1 MEKAYRNRNY
11 ILYVATFL
19 LIYFSSAFSLSR
31 YSGTTRMM
39 LFAGLLAILMLYA
52 ALTRKSIKIT
62 IEILFVFLF
71 GLLSY
76 LLNGESL
83 KQLTILLVYYTL
95 TLFFINCFDYSEFI
109 EAYCRI
115 IYFLA
120 VVSLVMYVLATFV
133 PQVLTP
139 LPVVSNSL
147 GRMSYSVFFALS
159 PFDMRNMGL
168 FWEPGAFQTYLNIA
182 IFFEIFRFRFQN
194 KQRVAVLIVTLITTF
209 SSAGFITI
217 IFLAFTIVINQMI
230 EKNLRK
236 DFGFLLCIIMVAVI
250 AVWYYVSFVDPAL
263 KYVLF
268 GKLLRYAQDG
278 NASSSTGVRVESIIR
293 PFQLLF
299 SRLQYIF
306 IGMGPTKLVETFRY
320 NYGHTMTTCTLANWF
335 AEHGIFFGM
344 LMLAG
349 FYRLI
354 RPVSGKTVTRLML
367 LIVFVLCTLS
377 EDYVRNPSILVF
389 IFYGLR
395 FRFGFERTFATPK
408 SESNYA
414 MNQ

>member
-1 MEKAYRNRNY
+1 MEKAYRKRNY

-147 GRMSYSVFFALS
+147 GRTSYSVFFALS

-182 IFFEIFRFRFQN
+182 ILFEIFRFRFQN

-217 IFLAFTIVINQMI
+217 IFLAFTIVINQMV
-230 EKNLRK
+230 EQNLRK
-236 DFGFLLCIIMVAVI
+236 DFGFLLCIAMVAVI
-250 AVWYYVSFVDPAL
+250 AVWYYINYVDSAL
-263 KYVLF
+263 GYVLF

-278 NASSSTGVRVESIIR
+278 NAASSTGVRVESIIR
-293 PFQLLF
+293 PFQIF
-299 SRLQYIF
+299 SSRLQYFF
-306 IGMGPTKLVETFRY
+306 IGMGPTKLVETFRN
-320 NYGHTMTTCTLANWF
+320 NYGHAMTTCTIANWF
-335 AEHGIFFGM
+335 AEHGIFFGL
-344 LMLAG
+344 LMLTG
-349 FYRLI
+349 FYRLTGTL
-354 RPVSGKTVTRLML
+354 SGKTITRLML
-367 LIVFVLCTLS
+367 LTVFVLCTLS

-389 IFYGLR
+389 IFYGLYYR
-395 FRFGFERTFATPK
+395 FLPYKYHTIPE
-408 SESNYA
+408 SEPNHA
-414 MNQ
+414 MSR